1 MVDDRRRAR
10 HGGAPVT
17 RRHLADTL
25 ARYRAALEAELE
37 LLRHVQQLSADQQ
50 DATRRQDSERLHHIA
65 GERTR
70 LMDGLVLIEHDV
82 RADRADQVLACG
94 PAGSLLIFNGSTWHG
109 HTAHRSDAPR
119 RSLQGAFIPRD
130 GRTATDFAGRMS
142 AATRMRLTPLALD
155 VLGSE
160 LGGDKEDVAK
170 HLDR

>member
-50 DATRRQDSERLHHIA
+50 AATRRQDSERLHHIA

-70 LMDGLVLIEHDV
+70 LMAALVPTKPAARAARAP
-82 RADRADQVLACG
+82 RADHRLEAACLPGFAQV
-94 PAGSLLIFNGSTWHG
+94 STLH
-109 HTAHRSDAPR
+109 
-119 RSLQGAFIPRD
+119 
-130 GRTATDFAGRMS
+130 RTAAALVSEIAVTDQDTM
-142 AATRMRLTPLALD
+142 AALQ
-155 VLGSE
+155 E
-160 LGGDKEDVAK
+160 
-170 HLDR
+170 

>member
-82 RADRADQVLACG
+82 RADRATLADHRLEAACLPGFAQVSTLHRTAAALVSQIAVTDQDTMAALQEAEVARRAATQAVETGETTLNAYRRVIAPSAHG
-94 PAGSLLIFNGSTWHG
+94 PALV
-109 HTAHRSDAPR
+109 DR
-119 RSLQGAFIPRD
+119 RG
-130 GRTATDFAGRMS
+130 
-142 AATRMRLTPLALD
+142 
-155 VLGSE
+155 
-160 LGGDKEDVAK
+160 
-170 HLDR
+170 